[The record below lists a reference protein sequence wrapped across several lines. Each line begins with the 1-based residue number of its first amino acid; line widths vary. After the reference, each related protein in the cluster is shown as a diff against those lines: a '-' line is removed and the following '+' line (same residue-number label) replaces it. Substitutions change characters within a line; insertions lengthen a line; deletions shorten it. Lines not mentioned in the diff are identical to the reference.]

1 MSVDAETVVRVAK
14 LARLKLSPEEVPLLQ
29 GEINGIL
36 GWIEQLQQVD
46 VDGVEPMTSVAS
58 MNLRWREDAVTDG
71 NKADAVLKNAPEANM
86 GFYAVPKVIE

>member
-71 NKADAVLKNAPEANM
+71 NKADAVLQNAPEANM

>member
-1 MSVDAETVVRVAK
+1 MSVDAETVVRVAR
-14 LARLKLSPEEVPLLQ
+14 LARLKLTSEEVPLLQ

-46 VDGVEPMTSVAS
+46 VAGVEPMTSVAS

-71 NKADAVLKNAPEANM
+71 NNVDAVLKNAPEANM

>member
-46 VDGVEPMTSVAS
+46 VNGVEPMTSVAS

-71 NKADAVLKNAPEANM
+71 NNVDAVLKNAPEANM

>member
-36 GWIEQLQQVD
+36 GWIEQLQEVD
-46 VDGVEPMTSVAS
+46 VTGVEPMTSVAS
-58 MNLRWREDAVTDG
+58 MSLRWREDTVTDG
-71 NKADAVLKNAPEANM
+71 DKQADVLKNAPESNM
-86 GFYAVPKVIE
+86 GFFAVPKVIE